1 MSLFPVNLLIA
12 IAWASVSGD
21 FSGLNLLIGFVAG
34 YFALWAFAELYG
46 GTLYQRKMRAV
57 ANLFFGFVWDLTVSC
72 WTVAKAVVLQN
83 HIGKNR
89 FISLPMTVQSDAAI
103 MLLANLISLT
113 PGTLSVDVSPD
124 RRQLLIHAM
133 FADDEQAVIDSIKT
147 GVERRILE
155 LLP

>member
-1 MSLFPVNLLIA
+1 
-12 IAWASVSGD
+12 
-21 FSGLNLLIGFVAG
+21 
-34 YFALWAFAELYG
+34 
-46 GTLYQRKMRAV
+46 
-57 ANLFFGFVWDLTVSC
+57 
-72 WTVAKAVVLQN
+72 
-83 HIGKNR
+83 
-89 FISLPMTVQSDAAI
+89 MTVQSDAAI

-124 RRQLLIHAM
+124 RRSLLIHAM